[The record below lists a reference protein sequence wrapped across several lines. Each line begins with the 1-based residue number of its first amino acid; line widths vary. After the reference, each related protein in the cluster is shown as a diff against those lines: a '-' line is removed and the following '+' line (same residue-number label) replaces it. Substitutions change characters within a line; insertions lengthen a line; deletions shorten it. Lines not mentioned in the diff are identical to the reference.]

1 MGRKALE
8 SVYQNLPKKERGE
21 ILHVGFGHKFLR
33 PINISLKIYHFVTI
47 GELCDINNWK
57 ILLTNKPGRVDLKRR
72 GWYNIE
78 NPEGFLNKNTVAGRQ
93 LPVLAHQRIFAVSAY
108 LPGIMD
114 TAQNG
119 RMSDYTG
126 CVPAFA
132 GANASFWGETNQFFI
147 IRKDCESGCVR
158 PVGSAATHKEDCGGS
173 GEERHSRVLENR
185 IRPAGKCWARRLA

>member
-1 MGRKALE
+1 MRLLIGKRQ
-8 SVYQNLPKKERGE
+8 SFMVYYR
-21 ILHVGFGHKFLR
+21 
-33 PINISLKIYHFVTI
+33 
-47 GELCDINNWK
+47 
-57 ILLTNKPGRVDLKRR
+57 KPGGFSKQKCCRCEAAPGAGAPTHFCGLCVSS
-72 GWYNIE
+72 WYTIE
-78 NPEGFLNKNTVAGRQ
+78 NLMGFLNKNAVARRQ

-108 LPGIMD
+108 LHGIMD

-185 IRPAGKCWARRLA
+185 IRPADKCWARRLA

>member
-1 MGRKALE
+1 M
-8 SVYQNLPKKERGE
+8 
-21 ILHVGFGHKFLR
+21 
-33 PINISLKIYHFVTI
+33 
-47 GELCDINNWK
+47 
-57 ILLTNKPGRVDLKRR
+57 LTNKPGRVYLKRR

-132 GANASFWGETNQFFI
+132 HRQTPVLGGRIATAQNGRMSDYTGCVPAFAGANASFWGEPNQFFI

>member
-47 GELCDINNWK
+47 GELCDIKNWK
-57 ILLTNKPGRVDLKRR
+57 ILLTNKPGRVYLKRR

-108 LPGIMD
+108 LHGILMK
-114 TAQNG
+114 
-119 RMSDYTG
+119 
-126 CVPAFA
+126 
-132 GANASFWGETNQFFI
+132 
-147 IRKDCESGCVR
+147 KDSG
-158 PVGSAATHKEDCGGS
+158 
-173 GEERHSRVLENR
+173 
-185 IRPAGKCWARRLA
+185 

>member
-1 MGRKALE
+1 MGRKGAMGRKALE

-47 GELCDINNWK
+47 GELCDIKNWK
-57 ILLTNKPGRVDLKRR
+57 ILLTNKPGRVYLKRR

-108 LPGIMD
+108 LHGIMRK
-114 TAQNG
+114 TPAGG
-119 RMSDYTG
+119 R
-126 CVPAFA
+126 
-132 GANASFWGETNQFFI
+132 
-147 IRKDCESGCVR
+147 ESGT
-158 PVGSAATHKEDCGGS
+158 SGGNL
-173 GEERHSRVLENR
+173 GGAGVPPPPRHGGPPPRADGHR
-185 IRPAGKCWARRLA
+185 TQR